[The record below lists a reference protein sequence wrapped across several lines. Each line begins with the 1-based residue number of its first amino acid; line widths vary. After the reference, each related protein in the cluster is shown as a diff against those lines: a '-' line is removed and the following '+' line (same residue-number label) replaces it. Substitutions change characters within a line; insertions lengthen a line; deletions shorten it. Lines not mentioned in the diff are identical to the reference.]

1 MFSKKRESH
10 LVYFNIDLFYY
21 CYLIMMMMIMM
32 MLMAIL
38 KKTKKISKEQNFV
51 KPQYNILGLFKLLE
65 QTDYT
70 VILRTNDY

>member
-1 MFSKKRESH
+1 
-10 LVYFNIDLFYY
+10 
-21 CYLIMMMMIMM
+21 MMMMMMMM

-38 KKTKKISKEQNFV
+38 KKTKKIFKEQNFV

-70 VILRTNDY
+70 VIRTNDY